1 MSKHVEYTE
10 TILADK
16 ECLIE
21 ALVTLGLVARREEVR
36 QGHSLVMRNYYGHRD
51 ERLTADLVLPSPHGY
66 GDIGFKRT
74 DKGYVPIADHFD
86 LGEGAFAGALDRR
99 FGGQPGAFLRALKRA
114 HNVASVYAEARR
126 HKGGVVR
133 EQTTTTK
140 AGKAVRKLV
149 VSWD

>member
-1 MSKHVEYTE
+1 MSKHVEYADTV
-10 TILADK
+10 LADK

-21 ALVTLGLVARREEVR
+21 ALIKLGLVTSKEAVR
-36 QGHSLVMRNYYGHRD
+36 QGHNLTMRNYYGHLD

-99 FGGQPGAFLRALKRA
+99 FGGQPGAFLRALKRE
-114 HNVASVYAEARR
+114 HNVASVYAEARKHR
-126 HKGGVVR
+126 GGIVK
-133 EQTTTTK
+133 EQVTTNR
-140 AGKAVRKLV
+140 AGKTVRKLV
-149 VSWD
+149 VSWA